1 MRWILEWD
9 GDIQLE
15 FAGQGCGWIFSL
27 TKHSGT
33 QNSIQIGLGKGGKHL
48 FPSTSQGVNRIQ
60 CSCSEDFN
68 KPGFQLETY
77 SQLDLGIGLP
87 LFSCPRNLRGWIR

>member
-1 MRWILEWD
+1 MGWRHPAGICRSGLWVDFFLDKTLWD
-9 GDIQLE
+9 
-15 FAGQGCGWIFSL
+15 A
-27 TKHSGT
+27 